1 MPGMPAAVLSL
12 LRIYLKGVFGK
23 RPIMKKILKFI
34 FSPFLGRKQFRALFT
49 ALFLLSLKGMN
60 FGGGT
65 SPKDSGEDNVIKYA
79 LGKLKSKKI
88 SVFDVGG
95 NYGEYTKLW
104 LENLKQHNLIG
115 EFYIFEPS
123 ATALGH
129 LQKEFSDLKNV
140 KIFPVALSNQE
151 GEAVLYS
158 NFAGSG
164 LGSLAKRDLS
174 HVGIDM
180 GDEDKVK
187 TSILDKICEQENISA
202 IDFLKIDVEGF
213 EFAVLQGATRLLAG
227 SNIKFIQFEFGGTD
241 IDTRVFFKDFYSL
254 LSSKYKIY
262 RILKNGLAPIE
273 KYSELDEI
281 FLTTNYLAEL
291 K

>member
-1 MPGMPAAVLSL
+1 
-12 LRIYLKGVFGK
+12 
-23 RPIMKKILKFI
+23 MKFFKLILN
-34 FSPFLGRKQFRALFT
+34 PFLGRKQFRGLFS

-65 SPKDSGEDNVIKYA
+65 NPKDSGEDYVIKYA
-79 LGKLKSKKI
+79 LGKLKSKTVY
-88 SVFDVGG
+88 VFDVGG

-104 LENLKQHNLIG
+104 LKILKQHNLIG
-115 EFYIFEPS
+115 EFCIFEPS

-129 LQKEFSDLKNV
+129 LQKEFSGLKNV

-174 HVGIDM
+174 HVGITM
-180 GDEDKVK
+180 GNEDKVK
-187 TSILDKICEQENISA
+187 ITTLDKICEQENIST

-213 EFAVLQGATRLLAG
+213 ELAVLQGAVRLLAG
-227 SNIKFIQFEFGGTD
+227 NNVKFIQFEFGGTD
-241 IDTRVFFKDFYSL
+241 IDTRVFFKDFYLL
-254 LSSKYKIY
+254 LSPKYKIY

>member
-1 MPGMPAAVLSL
+1 
-12 LRIYLKGVFGK
+12 
-23 RPIMKKILKFI
+23 MKKILKLI
-34 FSPFLGRKQFRALFT
+34 FSPFLGRKQFRGLFS

-60 FGGGT
+60 FGGGAN
-65 SPKDSGEDNVIKYA
+65 PKDSGEDNVIKYA
-79 LGKLKSKKI
+79 LGKLKFKKI

-104 LENLKQHNLIG
+104 LKILKQYNQVG
-115 EFYIFEPS
+115 EFSIFEPS
-123 ATALGH
+123 THALEH
-129 LQKEFSDLKNV
+129 LRKEFSDYKNV
-140 KIFPVALSNQE
+140 RIFPVALSNQE

-174 HVGIDM
+174 HAGVSM
-180 GDEDKVK
+180 ENEDKVK
-187 TSILDKICEQENISA
+187 TSTLDKICEQENIPA

-213 EFAVLQGATRLLAG
+213 ELAVLQGAVRLLAG
-227 SNIKFIQFEFGGTD
+227 NNVKFIQFEFGGTD
-241 IDTRVFFKDFYSL
+241 IDTRIFFKDFYLL
-254 LSSKYKIY
+254 LSPKYKIY

-273 KYSELDEI
+273 KYSEFDEI
-281 FLTTNYLAEL
+281 FLTTNYFAEL